1 MPKFLGGCRL
11 EVHIDVKA
19 TAWYRVSIRDTIEL
33 GRKFAEQVADVVA
46 VKLTNENHKMLN
58 SPFKWVGGKSRLRK
72 HVIELLPSHTCYV
85 EPFAGAA
92 WVLFGKPPSDVEVIN
107 DIDQDLINFF
117 RVVKHKPVELVR
129 SFEWELVSRAEFE
142 RLAALDPSNLTDV
155 QRAHRFY
162 YIIMAGWGGELHYPR
177 FQTSITDGGHGNRLI
192 GALETLSK
200 RLEPIHNRL
209 RTVIIENL
217 DWKKCVDRYDR
228 EGTVMYL
235 DPPYPGNKV
244 NYAHNMRSWEAHKDL
259 AERLKETDCLW
270 ILSTYDTLEMHDL
283 FSEYEITKI
292 SSSSGMNTKKHGKTR
307 VKNREILVTN
317 FDPAKVS
324 SRVNVERNE
333 STQPPEREEHV
344 NVMSLPIDGM

>member
-1 MPKFLGGCRL
+1 M
-11 EVHIDVKA
+11 
-19 TAWYRVSIRDTIEL
+19 
-33 GRKFAEQVADVVA
+33 RKYI
-46 VKLTNENHKMLN
+46 
-58 SPFKWVGGKSRLRK
+58 
-72 HVIELLPSHTCYV
+72 IELLPSHTCYV

-117 RVVKHKPVELVR
+117 RVVKHKPEELVQ

-142 RLAALDPSNLTDV
+142 RLASLDSSNLTDV

-162 YIIMAGWGGELHYPR
+162 YLIMAGWGGELHYPR

-192 GALETLSK
+192 GALETLRK

-209 RTVIIENL
+209 QTVIIENL

-228 EGTVMYL
+228 EGTVMYI

-244 NYAHNMRSWEAHKDL
+244 NYAHNMRDWEAHREL
-259 AERLKETDCLW
+259 AQRLEKTNCLW

-292 SSSSGMNTKKHGKTR
+292 RSSSGMNTKKRSNTR
-307 VKNREILVTN
+307 VANQEILVTN
-317 FDPAKVS
+317 FDPKTT
-324 SRVNVERNE
+324 SRFVGLDQREAEGSAEKKENRNA
-333 STQPPEREEHV
+333 
-344 NVMSLPIDGM
+344 MSLPMNF